1 MSINTNQYRSQH
13 IQDKAKD
20 WVQEVNKSVKV
31 VKSEPNCAIVAFT
44 QGPRNCYTYLIRT
57 IPVSKINPIQKK
69 LIPELLGRQ
78 QCNNDER
85 KLLDLPPKFGS
96 LGIINPVDIAKTEY
110 TNSKKL
116 IETLTKAIKCQ

>member
-31 VKSEPNCAIVAFT
+31 VKSEPNCAIAAFT

-57 IPVSKINPIQKK
+57 IPGIEDQLHSKKTYTRVIRKTTMQQRRKETTGFTSKIRQFRHHQSSRYSKNRVHKFKK
-69 LIPELLGRQ
+69 V
-78 QCNNDER
+78 N
-85 KLLDLPPKFGS
+85 
-96 LGIINPVDIAKTEY
+96 
-110 TNSKKL
+110 
-116 IETLTKAIKCQ
+116 

>member
-57 IPVSKINPIQKK
+57 IPGIEDQLHSKKTYTRIIRKTTMQQRRKETTGFTSKI
-69 LIPELLGRQ
+69 R
-78 QCNNDER
+78 
-85 KLLDLPPKFGS
+85 
-96 LGIINPVDIAKTEY
+96 
-110 TNSKKL
+110 
-116 IETLTKAIKCQ
+116 